1 LQRNFS
7 IKVYQLKVKEALRE
21 TDKGVRPARCQ
32 RHCFHVLLADNNP
45 RDRRGDM
52 AVVD

>member
-21 TDKGVRPARCQ
+21 TDKSVRQ
-32 RHCFHVLLADNNP
+32 RAAKGIAFTCCSQTTIHAATW
-45 RDRRGDM
+45 R
-52 AVVD
+52 